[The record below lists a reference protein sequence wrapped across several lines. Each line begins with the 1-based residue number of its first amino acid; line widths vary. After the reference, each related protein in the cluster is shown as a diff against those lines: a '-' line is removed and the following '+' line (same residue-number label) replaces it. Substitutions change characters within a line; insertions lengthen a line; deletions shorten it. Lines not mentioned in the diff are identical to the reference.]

1 MYLLGF
7 CYELDECSRK
17 IVIVTFF
24 SLETDLVKII
34 TVIIL
39 LD

>member
-7 CYELDECSRK
+7 ELDEYSRK

-24 SLETDLVKII
+24 SLETGLIKII